1 MRLASPHKQ
10 GARLAHCATSSQ
22 ALLCNPNLG
31 VLRGRQV
38 LHGGD
43 LICEGVIKPAKAGS
57 TPAPADAAA
66 APAAEA
72 AQAAAAP
79 APAGSQPKA
88 EAEAAAAEPSAP
100 ADAAEVPA
108 LS

>member
-1 MRLASPHKQ
+1 M
-10 GARLAHCATSSQ
+10 HCATSLQ

-31 VLRGRQV
+31 MLWGRQV

-43 LICEGVIKPAKAGS
+43 LICEGVIKPAKAAPKASS

-72 AQAAAAP
+72 AQAEAAP
-79 APAGSQPKA
+79 ALAGSQPKA
-88 EAEAAAAEPSAP
+88 EAEAAAAEPSVP